1 MTRASTAFLFN
12 EACCDV
18 VRMNTTHGGD
28 VTAQNFI
35 AGEILAYPSRWALR
49 SNRNRFAN
57 SFAPSFTSPSRFH
70 CEFHRETQGLR
81 RARREVCPR
90 PAVTPS
96 YHARAGRRRER
107 HVKAPPSPGLSFSM
121 VRSVCASR
129 FWSARFRHLRFGCV
143 MRGVP

>member
-49 SNRNRFAN
+49 GEQEPF
-57 SFAPSFTSPSRFH
+57 
-70 CEFHRETQGLR
+70 CKLLR
-81 RARREVCPR
+81 
-90 PAVTPS
+90 AVI
-96 YHARAGRRRER
+96 YI
-107 HVKAPPSPGLSFSM
+107 
-121 VRSVCASR
+121 SVP
-129 FWSARFRHLRFGCV
+129 L
-143 MRGVP
+143 PL